1 MDPEV
6 RDTVAEIRTGF
17 TSRLSA
23 IQSEQHKFLYNW
35 LDTEREVSIKVEQN
49 HQGTEW
55 EVDATVY
62 SQWDYWHTLEM
73 VAKYM
78 LHLWTGRYGPIWRW
92 RPKGLEMISIILN
105 IINDKQRKITRRN
118 YYYPHRTRLNI
129 IINDYFHL
137 SEN

>member
-78 LHLWTGRYGPIWRW
+78 LHLWTGR
-92 RPKGLEMISIILN
+92 
-105 IINDKQRKITRRN
+105 
-118 YYYPHRTRLNI
+118 
-129 IINDYFHL
+129 
-137 SEN
+137 